1 MAWIAPKAAYNPPM
15 IQLGAC
21 TFDPTTQVLRAGNG
35 ERVGLRAQTL
45 KVLECLI
52 AANGAVMTKEH
63 LVNMVWPS
71 VAVTD
76 DSLVQCIGEIRTAI
90 GDINHANLQTER
102 RRGYR
107 LVATAPPN
115 NPLFKTPTPIAA
127 VAPQSPGPI
136 DFTTPAI
143 AVMPFSSLHG
153 DERSERLAMV
163 FAGDL
168 ISELA
173 RHKALRVISRMSSFA
188 LKGQTLGSKELCEKL
203 KARFVVCGQVQFL
216 EDTIDWSLEMVDG
229 RHDEIV
235 WSERRQF
242 KFADFHNQMASLLR
256 RLAGAIHGN
265 FDEFSMRQALMRP
278 PESLDAYD
286 LVSRAQISNLTLSVA
301 GTRRS
306 LDLANQA
313 VAMFPTYGRAWRELA
328 SSHLFDLRS
337 CHTGQWKPARI
348 NEILFEAQRAIELD
362 PTYALAYSSLA
373 EALQHNGQ
381 FEESLLASDRSLAL
395 APGDPFTLIYRITAL
410 LYGGRLDEA
419 QAGIEAY
426 FAMTDFPA
434 SFMYALQGRLCMV
447 SGDVGRATQLTA
459 QTLALLP
466 GATESRIQMI
476 VALEE
481 SGEHDQAAG
490 HFKALLAHTNNFDEA
505 YFGSRW
511 DRLSD
516 YRDRTLKAL
525 RAHGL
530 KPTNHPN
537 G

>member
-1 MAWIAPKAAYNPPM
+1 M
-15 IQLGAC
+15 
-21 TFDPTTQVLRAGNG
+21 
-35 ERVGLRAQTL
+35 
-45 KVLECLI
+45 
-52 AANGAVMTKEH
+52 
-63 LVNMVWPS
+63 
-71 VAVTD
+71 TD
-76 DSLVQCIGEIRTAI
+76 DSLVQCVGEIRTAI
-90 GDINHANLQTER
+90 GDVKHEILQTER

-107 LVATAPPN
+107 LIATTSPN
-115 NPLFKTPTPIAA
+115 NPPIKTPAPIAA
-127 VAPQSPGPI
+127 ISPQPPNLI

-153 DERSERLAMV
+153 DKRSERLAMV

-203 KARFVVCGQVQFL
+203 NARFVVCGQVQLL

-242 KFADFHNQMASLLR
+242 KFADFQNQMATLLW

-265 FDEFSMRQALMRP
+265 FDDFSIRQAVMRP

-286 LVSRAQISNLTLSVA
+286 LVSRVQTTYLTFSVE
-301 GTRRS
+301 GTRHS

-313 VAMFPTYGRAWRELA
+313 VAMFPNYGRARRELA
-328 SSHLFDLRS
+328 NARLFDLRL

-348 NEILFEAQRAIELD
+348 NEILIEIQRAIELD

-381 FEESLLASDRSLAL
+381 LEESLLASDRSVAL
-395 APGDPFTLIYRITAL
+395 APGDPFTLAYRINAL
-410 LYGGRLDEA
+410 MYAGRLHES
-419 QAGIEAY
+419 QAAIDAY
-426 FAMTDFPA
+426 LAMTDLPA
-434 SFMYALQGRLCMV
+434 SYMHTNQGRLCMV
-447 SGDVGRATQLTA
+447 SGDVARAIKLTA
-459 QTLALLP
+459 QTLALNP
-466 GATESRIQMI
+466 GNTEARIQMI
-476 VALEE
+476 VGLEE
-481 SGEHDQAAG
+481 SGEHTQAAA
-490 HFKALLAHTNNFDEA
+490 HFKSLLALTNKFDET
-505 YFGSRW
+505 YFGRRW
-511 DRLSD
+511 DRLAD
-516 YRDRTLKAL
+516 CRIRTLKAL
-525 RAHGL
+525 QAHGL
-530 KPTNHPN
+530 KPASPAT